1 MKSKI
6 KKTIEYIKSHK
17 KLKILSIG
25 IISILSFFLVINLG
39 RYVKTIIEDY
49 ITRTQRFY
57 FNSDKLTVDNKQF
70 KIDYWSGVESYP
82 LTISVNSLDNN
93 LRGTDI
99 AIDYEIECVHNN
111 DLRCVLSKENGT
123 IGTTTN
129 TDSFQVEIFPNKT
142 FQDGDSASITVKA
155 SASYPYEKEL
165 SATFT
170 FVVGSYGLT
179 YKIED
184 EPGQPYLTAV
194 VSNTNDHYT
203 AIDDFRTYHYG
214 DPISQELYDTLT
226 AEEKEKCASAV
237 LTMSFNPNVLRLD
250 MTNYYYQNKLSE
262 VTQPIGGYDYV
273 NSFTFAVASQTSV
286 AIKFYKLTV
295 SDNHTYPLGTDI
307 NPIVTL
313 TET

>member
-6 KKTIEYIKSHK
+6 KNTINYIKNHK
-17 KLKILSIG
+17 KIKVLSIS
-25 IISILSFFLVINLG
+25 IISVLSFFLVINLG
-39 RYVKTIIEDY
+39 RYVKNVIEDY
-49 ITRTQRFY
+49 ISRTQRFY

-82 LTISVNSLDNN
+82 LTIEVNSLDNN

-99 AIDYEIECVHNN
+99 AIDYEIECEHGS
-111 DLRCVLSKENGT
+111 DLRCVLSKDNGT
-123 IGTTTN
+123 IGTSTN
-129 TDSFQVEIFPNKT
+129 TDTFQVEIFPNKT
-142 FQDGDSASITVKA
+142 FKDGDSASITVKA
-155 SASYPYEKEL
+155 TASDPYEKEL

-184 EPGQPYLTAV
+184 EPGQPYLTAI

-203 AIDDFRTYHYG
+203 VIDDFRTYHYG
-214 DPISQELYDTLT
+214 DPITKEIYAELTP
-226 AEEKEKCASAV
+226 EEKAKCASAL
-237 LTMSFNPNVLRLD
+237 LTMSFSPNILRLD

-262 VTQPIGGYDYV
+262 TTQNIGGFAYV

-286 AIKFYKLTV
+286 AIKFYKLQV
-295 SDNHTYPLGTDI
+295 NQNYTYPITT
-307 NPIVTL
+307 NTPIVTL